1 MKVQCRILL
10 SFFCFWAKLKRR
22 SPIMKKL
29 SIFCATPLMVPFFT
43 RTSVTY
49 LLQSL
54 LNCARCFFSSSGLA
68 GGWLNNLHISSDP
81 RPEVKPRDH
90 VPFLCCA
97 GFRHPGYV
105 IGRNHVIPDIYTTDL
120 TNKGLA
126 TIKPS
131 SHWVLFLPK
140 HHSAATRDLVT
151 DTEAWPVT
159 FSFAVF
165 VKLPWARGVL
175 PSETN
180 VVPCAIVGR
189 HVCTAE

>member
-1 MKVQCRILL
+1 
-10 SFFCFWAKLKRR
+10 
-22 SPIMKKL
+22 MKKL

-54 LNCARCFFSSSGLA
+54 LNCARCLFSSSGLA

-105 IGRNHVIPDIYTTDL
+105 IGRNHVIPDIYTTEL
-120 TNKGLA
+120 TNKRL
-126 TIKPS
+126 TTLKPS
-131 SHWVLFLPK
+131 SKWILVLSK
-140 HHSAATRDLVT
+140 HHDATTRYHVT
-151 DTEAWPVT
+151 DPEAWPLT
-159 FSFAVF
+159 FSDAVF
-165 VKLPWARGVL
+165 VKLPWARGVV

-180 VVPCAIVGR
+180 VVPCAVVGR
-189 HVCTAE
+189 HVRTAE

>member
-1 MKVQCRILL
+1 
-10 SFFCFWAKLKRR
+10 
-22 SPIMKKL
+22 MKKL

-49 LLQSL
+49 LLHSL
-54 LNCARCFFSSSGLA
+54 LNCARCLFSSSGLA

-90 VPFLCCA
+90 VPFLSSA
-97 GFRHPGYV
+97 SFGHPGYL
-105 IGRNHVIPDIYTTDL
+105 IGRNHVIPDIYTSELTDE
-120 TNKGLA
+120 GLI
-126 TIKPS
+126 TSKPS

-140 HHSAATRDLVT
+140 HHSAATTDLVI
-151 DTEAWPVT
+151 DPEVWPIT
-159 FSFAVF
+159 FSDAVF

-180 VVPCAIVGR
+180 VVPIAIVGR
-189 HVCTAE
+189 HVCTTEY

>member
-1 MKVQCRILL
+1 MQVSRYWNINDKVKVQCRILL
-10 SFFCFWAKLKRR
+10 SLFCFWAKLKLWP
-22 SPIMKKL
+22 PIMKKL

-43 RTSVTY
+43 RTSVRY

-97 GFRHPGYV
+97 SFRHPRYV
-105 IGRNHVIPDIYTTDL
+105 IGGNHLIPDIYTTEL
-120 TNKGLA
+120 TNKRCF
-126 TIKPS
+126 TTKPS

-140 HHSAATRDLVT
+140 HHSAATRDHVT
-151 DTEAWPVT
+151 NAKAWP
-159 FSFAVF
+159 S
-165 VKLPWARGVL
+165 LSRM
-175 PSETN
+175 PSL
-180 VVPCAIVGR
+180 
-189 HVCTAE
+189 

>member
-1 MKVQCRILL
+1 
-10 SFFCFWAKLKRR
+10 
-22 SPIMKKL
+22 MKKL

-81 RPEVKPRDH
+81 RPEVKPRGH
-90 VPFLCCA
+90 VPFLCSA

-105 IGRNHVIPDIYTTDL
+105 IGRNHVIPDIHTTEL
-120 TNKGLA
+120 TDKRLS

-131 SHWVLFLPK
+131 SHFVLFLPK
-140 HHSAATRDLVT
+140 HHSAATTDHVT
-151 DTEAWPVT
+151 DPEAWTIP
-159 FSFAVF
+159 FSDAVF
-165 VKLPWARGVL
+165 VKLPWACGVL

-180 VVPCAIVGR
+180 VVPIAIVGR
-189 HVCTAE
+189 HASTTEY